1 MCAVH
6 YRVTGSGGS
15 VPGNL
20 EINNNIDPEN
30 EVSYGTSSKGKEVMI
45 VNDRE
50 IFHEKYSGKRLI
62 YNIFKI

>member
-20 EINNNIDPEN
+20 EMWIFRDPWEEINFR
-30 EVSYGTSSKGKEVMI
+30 GTLGG
-45 VNDRE
+45 
-50 IFHEKYSGKRLI
+50 F
-62 YNIFKI
+62 